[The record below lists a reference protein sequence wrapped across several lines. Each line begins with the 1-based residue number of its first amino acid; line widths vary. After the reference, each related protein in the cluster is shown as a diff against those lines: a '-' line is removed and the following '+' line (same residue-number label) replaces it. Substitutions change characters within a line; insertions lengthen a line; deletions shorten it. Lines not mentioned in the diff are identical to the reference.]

1 MLVWIIRILAGVIV
15 WISAYIWFSM
25 RSIQGTLR
33 IDHSDPEKDIYRLE
47 ISNLDL
53 NDLSK
58 KKKITLK
65 VDNNADLSR

>member
-25 RSIQGTLR
+25 RSVQGTLR
-33 IDHSDPEKDIYRLE
+33 IDHSDPEKDVYRLE

>member
-25 RSIQGTLR
+25 RSVQGTLR

>member
-1 MLVWIIRILAGVIV
+1 MLVWIIRILVGVIV

-33 IDHSDPEKDIYRLE
+33 IDHSDPETDIYRLE

>member
-1 MLVWIIRILAGVIV
+1 MLVWIIRILVSVIV